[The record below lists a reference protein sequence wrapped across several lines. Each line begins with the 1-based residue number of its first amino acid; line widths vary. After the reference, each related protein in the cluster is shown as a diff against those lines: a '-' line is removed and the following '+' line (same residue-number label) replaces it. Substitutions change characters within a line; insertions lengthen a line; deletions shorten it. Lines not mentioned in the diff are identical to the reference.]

1 MKKLMFYINAIH
13 HGGAE
18 RVMVNLANMFSEK
31 GYEVL
36 LVTSFFDDEEYT
48 LCSNVRR
55 LSLEEKDLRQ
65 SFIKKNIS
73 RISKLREICKKE
85 GPDILVSFMAEA
97 NFRAILASRFLGIRT
112 LISVRNDP
120 RQEYPGLLFK
130 AAAKILYPLASGCVF
145 QTEDAKKWFS
155 RKVRK
160 KSRIILN
167 QVDEK
172 FYKVNFNGERRDIV
186 TVGRLESQKNQK
198 LLIEAFAQVVNDY
211 PEDNLRI
218 YGDGELRQSL
228 AGLADSLGISSR
240 VSFMGAC
247 MDIQDQIKDARI
259 FVLSS
264 DYEGLPNAVM
274 EAMAL
279 GIPVIS
285 TDCPCG
291 GPRLLIKNNINGILV
306 NTGNKEELTQAILR
320 LLKDKKFAKKISVN
334 AKIRAMEFRPEKVFG
349 MWEDYIK
356 SIIQ

>member
-1 MKKLMFYINAIH
+1 MKKIMFYINAIH

-18 RVMVNLANMFSEK
+18 RVMVNLANMFSQRS
-31 GYEVL
+31 YEVL
-36 LVTSFFDDEEYT
+36 LVTSFLDREEYA
-48 LCSNVRR
+48 LSSNVRR
-55 LSLEEKDLRQ
+55 LSLEENDIDQ
-65 SFIKKNIS
+65 SFIKKNVT
-73 RISKLREICKKE
+73 RINKLREICKKE
-85 GPDILVSFMAEA
+85 RPDILVSFMAEA
-97 NFRAILASRFLGIRT
+97 NFRAILATRFLGIKT

-120 RQEYPGLLFK
+120 RQEYLSLLFK
-130 AAAKILYPLASGCVF
+130 AAAKILYPFASGCVF
-145 QTEDAKKWFS
+145 QTEDAKMWFS
-155 RKVRK
+155 RTVQK

-172 FYKVNFNGERRDIV
+172 FYRVNLKGDRRDIV

-198 LLIEAFAQVVNDY
+198 LLIEAFAQIAKDF
-211 PEDNLRI
+211 PEDNLRL

-228 AGLADSLGISSR
+228 AGLAASLGISNR
-240 VSFMGAC
+240 ISFMGAC
-247 MDIQDQIKDARI
+247 MDIQDKIKDARI

-306 NTGNKEELTQAILR
+306 STGNKEELTQAMRR
-320 LLKDKKFAKKISVN
+320 LLSDKKYTKKISVN
-334 AKIRAMEFRPEKVFG
+334 AKIRAMEFRPEKVFE
-349 MWEDYIK
+349 MWEDYIN
-356 SIIQ
+356 SI